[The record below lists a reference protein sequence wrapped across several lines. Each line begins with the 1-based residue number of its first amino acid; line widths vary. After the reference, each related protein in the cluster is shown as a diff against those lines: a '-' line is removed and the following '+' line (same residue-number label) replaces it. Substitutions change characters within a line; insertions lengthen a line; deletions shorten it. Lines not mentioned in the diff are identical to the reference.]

1 MYRTNL
7 QTFLRDWPK
16 MKAVLMIAVES
27 TISRHA
33 NLYQERK
40 LPCRHPHTP
49 RVCETL
55 SNPSATPPLR
65 EISVRS
71 ARTKLSAK
79 NHARSRTH
87 RRTATRRARGPS
99 IRPGRARQVYIFNR
113 EMGRGARGQNCHRNP
128 CKDLLMRA
136 APGCADFLL
145 NSEYCNLSLS
155 SGGWMCDLGFF
166 SLQLFAHKYWIFA
179 ESEVPVYDLRG

>member
-1 MYRTNL
+1 
-7 QTFLRDWPK
+7 
-16 MKAVLMIAVES
+16 MIAVES

-136 APGCADFLL
+136 APGCADFLFEFGIL
-145 NSEYCNLSLS
+145 QSLSLF
-155 SGGWMCDLGFF
+155 WRMDVRPRIFF
-166 SLQLFAHKYWIFA
+166 FAIICTQVLDFCRVR
-179 ESEVPVYDLRG
+179 SPGV